1 MQTKKINC
9 FLLEKNCEYIDE
21 KFGGTVRKNFDTVKG
36 SKKWWFLKGFGGG
49 ESWRGCEMEIF
60 GN

>member
-9 FLLEKNCEYIDE
+9 FLLEKNCEYIDK
-21 KFGGTVRKNFDTVKG
+21 KFGGTVRKIFDTVRG
-36 SKKWWFLKGFGGG
+36 SKKWRFLKGFGEVRVG
-49 ESWRGCEMEIF
+49 EVCEMEIF